1 MNENNIVNTTQQ
13 ETTTQPEGNGTGKT
27 FTQEEVNN
35 IVRERL
41 SRVKDAAAEQNER
54 TAALDK
60 READIK
66 AREAEMQ
73 RKESRAAC
81 AEICKAAKC
90 DEAVLDLLDT
100 SNPEKFK
107 QVIDKLM
114 DSAQK
119 VFREEQARLEAK
131 APKIKFMGPTGSHGS
146 PADFD
151 PFKPKKGLF

>member
-1 MNENNIVNTTQQ
+1 MNENNTVNTTQQ
-13 ETTTQPEGNGTGKT
+13 ESTTQPEENGTGKT

-35 IVRERL
+35 IIRERL

-60 READIK
+60 REAEIQ

-81 AEICKAAKC
+81 AEICKEKGAK
-90 DEAVLDLLDT
+90 ESILDLLDT
-100 SNPEKFK
+100 SDPEKFG
-107 QVIDKLM
+107 KLL
-114 DSAQK
+114 D
-119 VFREEQARLEAK
+119 ELTDYGEALYDEK
-131 APKIKFMGPTGSHGS
+131 MKKLGIPKFMNRTGNHGS
-146 PADFD
+146 PEVFD

>member
-1 MNENNIVNTTQQ
+1 MNENNTVNSTQQ

-27 FTQEEVNN
+27 FTQEEVNH
-35 IVRERL
+35 IVQERL

-60 READIK
+60 READIQ

-81 AEICKAAKC
+81 AEICKKKDF
-90 DEAVLDLLDT
+90 DETILDLLDT
-100 SNPEKFK
+100 SDPEKF
-107 QVIDKLM
+107 
-114 DSAQK
+114 
-119 VFREEQARLEAK
+119 EQLLEILHKKGFEAYKKTADK
-131 APKIKFMGPTGSHGS
+131 APKFMRPTGSHGS
-146 PADFD
+146 PAVFD